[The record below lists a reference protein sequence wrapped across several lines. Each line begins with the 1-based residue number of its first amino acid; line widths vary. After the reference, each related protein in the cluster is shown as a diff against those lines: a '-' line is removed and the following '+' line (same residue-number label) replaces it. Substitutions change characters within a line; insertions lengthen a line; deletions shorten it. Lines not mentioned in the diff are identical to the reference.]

1 MWLLKESGSG
11 EGKLNRRSKMFQLK
25 QHDTTVK
32 QELAAGLTGF
42 FTIVYI
48 IAVNSLILSE
58 AGIPLEGAMLG
69 TILTSFVGCLLMG
82 IWANAPILVVPGMGI
97 NAMFTYTLVQSMG
110 LSWQEALGV
119 TVISGLIFAL
129 ISFTSLTTI
138 ISNGIPGIL
147 KEAINIGI
155 GLFLMLIGLEKGH
168 LVERGDL
175 SIISLGNLSDPNVI
189 ATILTLIIALILFIR
204 NVKGNF
210 LWTILIGTGIAFLF
224 GILPSGTNDSLSLEG
239 YSEVFGSFSLEHW
252 ASFPFLIAV
261 FSVTMVVVFE
271 NIGLISGH
279 MKLAKHPEKFKK
291 AFQANGI
298 SVMLSGIFGS
308 SPTVATAESTA
319 AIAAGGRTGLTTIT
333 TGFLFLGVTFF
344 IPYMNMI
351 PSNAIAP
358 VLIIIGGLMVQNI
371 RNLDLHDLTESFPA
385 IFIMIMIPFTYSI
398 ADGIAIGFIFYA
410 ILKLTTG
417 KAKRVSVTLYI
428 IAGLFL
434 LNFIFQFVS

>member
-1 MWLLKESGSG
+1 
-11 EGKLNRRSKMFQLK
+11 MFQLK

-261 FSVTMVVVFE
+261 FSVTMVVIFE

-279 MKLAKHPEKFKK
+279 MKLANHPEKFKK

-308 SPTVATAESTA
+308 SPTVSTAESTA
-319 AIAAGGRTGLTTIT
+319 AIAAGGRTGLTAIT
-333 TGFLFLGVTFF
+333 TGFLFLGVTF
-344 IPYMNMI
+344 
-351 PSNAIAP
+351 
-358 VLIIIGGLMVQNI
+358 
-371 RNLDLHDLTESFPA
+371 SFR
-385 IFIMIMIPFTYSI
+385 T
-398 ADGIAIGFIFYA
+398 
-410 ILKLTTG
+410 
-417 KAKRVSVTLYI
+417 
-428 IAGLFL
+428 
-434 LNFIFQFVS
+434 